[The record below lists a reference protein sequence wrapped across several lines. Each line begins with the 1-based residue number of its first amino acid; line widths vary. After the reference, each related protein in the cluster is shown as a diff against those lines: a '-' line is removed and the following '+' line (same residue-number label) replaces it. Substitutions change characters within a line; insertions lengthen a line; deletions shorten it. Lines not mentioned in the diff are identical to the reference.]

1 MGVRNYWPLLLVRK
15 MELFDVVLTEI
26 VRVSPLGQTDFRI
39 SENLYEIL
47 SQILNVRILL
57 FQLIDRNCIWNSFN
71 QTTSRA
77 RSNNIERLQPE
88 LQLVRLKDSLK
99 LLNQL

>member
-39 SENLYEIL
+39 SENLNEIL

-71 QTTSRA
+71 
-77 RSNNIERLQPE
+77 
-88 LQLVRLKDSLK
+88 
-99 LLNQL
+99 

>member
-39 SENLYEIL
+39 SENLNEIL

-57 FQLIDRNCIWNSFN
+57 FQLIY
-71 QTTSRA
+71 
-77 RSNNIERLQPE
+77 
-88 LQLVRLKDSLK
+88 
-99 LLNQL
+99 

>member
-26 VRVSPLGQTDFRI
+26 VRISPLGQTDFRI

-71 QTTSRA
+71 
-77 RSNNIERLQPE
+77 
-88 LQLVRLKDSLK
+88 
-99 LLNQL
+99 

>member
-15 MELFDVVLTEI
+15 MELFDVVLTKI

-39 SENLYEIL
+39 SENLNEIL

-57 FQLIDRNCIWNSFN
+57 FQLIY
-71 QTTSRA
+71 
-77 RSNNIERLQPE
+77 
-88 LQLVRLKDSLK
+88 
-99 LLNQL
+99 

>member
-26 VRVSPLGQTDFRI
+26 VRISPLGQTDFRI
-39 SENLYEIL
+39 SENLNEIL

-71 QTTSRA
+71 
-77 RSNNIERLQPE
+77 
-88 LQLVRLKDSLK
+88 
-99 LLNQL
+99 